1 MDKELGKRITYALR
15 EMHGK
20 IDLSEFIARRIRS
33 KELFEYVIAV
43 MLSQNTS
50 DRNAIRAYER
60 LRDLLK
66 GSIVPEKILQKRFDD
81 IVNAIRPAGMHYQ
94 RAKRIIELA
103 KLFRNS
109 EFVNK
114 IVNDIINMD
123 VEDARKLLTNLP
135 GIGVKTADVILL
147 MYFDKSTF
155 PVDTHITRITRR
167 LGYLDKYDYES
178 IRRFWMDIINPR
190 NYLEIH
196 LLLITHGR
204 RICKSRNPL
213 CNKCLL
219 SRLCKYYAGKN
230 IL

>member
-1 MDKELGKRITYALR
+1 LDKELGKRITYALR

-123 VEDARKLLTNLP
+123 VEEARKLLTNLP

-155 PVDTHITRITRR
+155 PVDTHITRITKR

>member
-123 VEDARKLLTNLP
+123 VEEARKLLTNLP

-155 PVDTHITRITRR
+155 PVDTHITRITKR

>member
-1 MDKELGKRITYALR
+1 LDKELGKRITYALR

-20 IDLSEFIARRIRS
+20 IDLNEFIAHRIRS
-33 KELFEYVIAV
+33 KELFEYIIAV

-81 IVNAIRPAGMHYQ
+81 IANAIRPAGMHYQ

-123 VEDARKLLTNLP
+123 VEEARRLLTSLP
-135 GIGVKTADVILL
+135 GIGVKTADVVLL
-147 MYFDKSTF
+147 MYFGKSTF
-155 PVDTHITRITRR
+155 PVDTHITRITKR

-204 RICKSRNPL
+204 KICKSRNPL

-230 IL
+230 I

>member
-178 IRRFWMDIINPR
+178 IRRFWMGIIDPR

-219 SRLCKYYAGKN
+219 SRLCRYYVSKN

>member
-50 DRNAIRAYER
+50 DINAIRAYER

-81 IVNAIRPAGMHYQ
+81 IVKAIRPAGMHYQ

-103 KLFRNS
+103 KLFRNLSLIHIS
-109 EFVNK
+109 E
-114 IVNDIINMD
+114 
-123 VEDARKLLTNLP
+123 P
-135 GIGVKTADVILL
+135 
-147 MYFDKSTF
+147 
-155 PVDTHITRITRR
+155 TRP
-167 LGYLDKYDYES
+167 Y
-178 IRRFWMDIINPR
+178 
-190 NYLEIH
+190 
-196 LLLITHGR
+196 
-204 RICKSRNPL
+204 
-213 CNKCLL
+213 
-219 SRLCKYYAGKN
+219 
-230 IL
+230 